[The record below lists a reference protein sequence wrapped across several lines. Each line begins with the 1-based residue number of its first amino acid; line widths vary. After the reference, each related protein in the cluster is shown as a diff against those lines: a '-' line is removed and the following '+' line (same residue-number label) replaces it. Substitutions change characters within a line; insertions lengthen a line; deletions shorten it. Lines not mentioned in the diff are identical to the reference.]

1 MVLTP
6 EMLRCYVPKFL
17 ASRFLA
23 RPAPLDVPGMERFR
37 AAVLFAD
44 ISGFT
49 PLAERLAQ
57 RGPAGA
63 EDLSG
68 LLNAY
73 FGQLTAL
80 IAAHTGEVIT
90 FAGDGLLAAW
100 PTAGEDLSA
109 PTWRAGQCAL
119 AVQAALHNYEVGSGL
134 RLSLRIGVA
143 AGDVMALHVGG
154 VGGRWQLLLA
164 GAPLIQA
171 SRAEQRASRG
181 EVVLSPEA
189 WELAHNNC
197 KGQVLPGGYLQLTT
211 ADACGIPPAPARPPE
226 ELGEAALAYVPE
238 VVRTRL
244 AAGQG
249 EWLAEL
255 RRVTPF
261 FLNLLDVNPGAADL
275 LEPLQLAMA
284 VVQPILQQYEGS
296 LKEVI
301 VDDKGL
307 TLVAVFGLP
316 PLAHEDDP
324 ARAARAAL
332 VAQRALGEL
341 GMRCAIGL
349 ATGQAFCGAVGSDL
363 HREYGTVGEVMNLA
377 ARLMQA
383 APGRILCDGATYRAA
398 RSHLTFQDLPAISV
412 KGKAEP
418 VAVYQPVEPT
428 RRTDSPPAM
437 LGRVEERAVLIE
449 RLRALKDGT
458 SGLVVVDGEPGIGK
472 SRLLA
477 DLLERAHAREV
488 RSLAGAGDAIEKT
501 TPYHAWR
508 PVFAQLVDLAGVE
521 DVEERRSRVLARV
534 QSDPEMARLAPLFNS
549 VLPLD
554 LPDNELTAQLTGEVR
569 ADNTRELLVRFL
581 QAAAAAPDGSISP
594 LLVVLDDAHWFDSAS
609 WALARQVVAQV
620 RPLLLVL
627 ATRPLVEPLPTEYRQ
642 LRTDAA
648 TEHLQL
654 EPLSAHDTLA
664 LVCDRLGVRQLPEP
678 VAALIEERAQGNPF
692 FSEELAYA
700 LRDAGLIRITDGVC
714 TIAPGTG
721 DLSSVSF
728 PDTMQGVVAGRIDR
742 LPPGHELTLK
752 VASVIGRLFALRIVH
767 DVHPIE
773 ADKGAL
779 RGYLDDLQRQDF
791 TMLDT
796 PEPDLAYLFKH
807 VVTQEVAYSLL
818 LYAQRRQ
825 LHRAIA
831 EWYEQAQA
839 YDLPTVYPLLA
850 YHWGRAEEPTKTLT
864 YLELAG
870 EQALR
875 VGAYQEA
882 VDLLTEAWSRSRAV
896 QPAPDVLRQARWH
909 RQLADAYEG
918 LGRLPESRQHAERA
932 VALLG
937 RPVPATRLRSLGDLA
952 GQALRHASGKIWP
965 RRFLGGA
972 RTGRGG
978 ALEAAR
984 AYERL
989 AILNYYASARVPG
1002 VAAVLHQVNLAERV
1016 GPSPELARA
1025 YGTMSVAAGVVQ
1037 LHSLAGRYAQW
1048 AREIAR
1054 EADDLPAL
1062 AWVLETTCAFDISV
1076 GNWTAAREAFTE
1088 GLRIAQHLGDQRRW
1102 NELAV
1107 MQAQVLYHQGEFS
1120 RLAEW
1125 SAEMSA
1131 MASHADDPHRK
1142 AHVLLVEAWFL
1153 LPQGRTDAAVPRL
1166 QEATELLAGR
1176 GSRSDEILADG
1187 VLALAYLRR
1196 HDEERARLTARRAGR
1211 LIAQA
1216 QPTAVHIFEGYACVA
1231 EVYLSLWEAG
1241 DPAAARPARQACAAL
1256 RQYAR
1261 AIQIARPRAWLWQGL
1276 RAHLSGHHRR
1286 ALAAWDKSLAAA
1298 ERLAMPCER
1307 GRAHYQIGRH
1317 LPAGHPSRL
1326 AHLTR
1331 AGEIFADIGAL
1342 HELAQVQAAMSPQQG
1357 IEPIRPAP

>member
-1 MVLTP
+1 
-6 EMLRCYVPKFL
+6 
-17 ASRFLA
+17 
-23 RPAPLDVPGMERFR
+23 
-37 AAVLFAD
+37 
-44 ISGFT
+44 
-49 PLAERLAQ
+49 
-57 RGPAGA
+57 
-63 EDLSG
+63 
-68 LLNAY
+68 
-73 FGQLTAL
+73 
-80 IAAHTGEVIT
+80 
-90 FAGDGLLAAW
+90 
-100 PTAGEDLSA
+100 
-109 PTWRAGQCAL
+109 
-119 AVQAALHNYEVGSGL
+119 
-134 RLSLRIGVA
+134 
-143 AGDVMALHVGG
+143 
-154 VGGRWQLLLA
+154 
-164 GAPLIQA
+164 
-171 SRAEQRASRG
+171 
-181 EVVLSPEA
+181 
-189 WELAHNNC
+189 
-197 KGQVLPGGYLQLTT
+197 
-211 ADACGIPPAPARPPE
+211 
-226 ELGEAALAYVPE
+226 
-238 VVRTRL
+238 
-244 AAGQG
+244 
-249 EWLAEL
+249 
-255 RRVTPF
+255 
-261 FLNLLDVNPGAADL
+261 
-275 LEPLQLAMA
+275 
-284 VVQPILQQYEGS
+284 
-296 LKEVI
+296 
-301 VDDKGL
+301 
-307 TLVAVFGLP
+307 
-316 PLAHEDDP
+316 
-324 ARAARAAL
+324 
-332 VAQRALGEL
+332 
-341 GMRCAIGL
+341 MRCAIGL
-349 ATGQAFCGAVGSDL
+349 ATGRAFCGAVGSDV
-363 HREYGTVGEVMNLA
+363 HREYGTIGEVMNLA

-383 APGRILCDGATYRAA
+383 APDTILCDGTTYRAA
-398 RSHLTFQDLPAISV
+398 RSHLAFQDLPAISV

-418 VAVYQPVEPT
+418 VTVYQPVEPT
-428 RRTDSPPAM
+428 RRTGSPPAM

-458 SGLVVVDGEPGIGK
+458 SGLVVIDGEPGIGK

-508 PVFAQLVDLAGVE
+508 PVFAQLAGLAGVE
-521 DVEERRSRVLARV
+521 GVEERRSRVLARV

-569 ADNTRELLVRFL
+569 ADNTRELLVRFF

-609 WALARQVVAQV
+609 WALARQVVAHV

-627 ATRPLVEPLPTEYRQ
+627 ATRPLVEPLPAEYRQ

-648 TEHLQL
+648 TERLQL

-664 LVCDRLGVRQLPEP
+664 LVCGSLGVRRLPEP

-700 LRDAGLIRITDGVC
+700 LRDAGLIRVTDGVC
-714 TIAPGTG
+714 TIAPGAG
-721 DLSSVSF
+721 AFSAVSF
-728 PDTMQGVVAGRIDR
+728 PDTVQGVVAARIDR

-752 VASVIGRLFALRIVH
+752 VASVVGRLFAFRILRH
-767 DVHPIE
+767 VHPVE
-773 ADKGAL
+773 ADKGGI

-839 YDLPTVYPLLA
+839 DDLPAVYPLLA
-850 YHWGRAEEPTKTLT
+850 YHWGRAEEPAKTLA

-875 VGAYQEA
+875 AGAYQEA

-896 QPAPDVLRQARWH
+896 QPAPDVVRQARWH
-909 RQLADAYEG
+909 RQLADACEG

-937 RPVPATRLRSLGDLA
+937 RPVPATPLRSLGDLA
-952 GQALRHASGKIWP
+952 GQALRHASGRIWP
-965 RRFLGGA
+965 GRLPGGA

-989 AILNYYASARVPG
+989 AILNYFASARVPG

-1037 LHSLAGRYAQW
+1037 LRSLAGRYAQR

-1062 AWVLETTCAFDISV
+1062 AWVLDTTGAFDISV
-1076 GNWTAAREAFTE
+1076 GNWTAAREAFTG

-1102 NELAV
+1102 NELAII
-1107 MQAQVLYHQGEFS
+1107 QAQVLYHQGEFS

-1153 LPQGRTDAAVPRL
+1153 LPQGQTDAAVPRL
-1166 QEATELLAGR
+1166 HEATELLAGR

-1196 HDEERARLTARRAGR
+1196 RDQERARLTARRAAR

-1216 QPTAVHIFEGYACVA
+1216 QPTAVHIFEGYAGVA

-1286 ALAAWDKSLAAA
+1286 ALKAWDKSLAAA
-1298 ERLAMPCER
+1298 ERLAMPCEQ

-1317 LPAGHPSRL
+1317 LPAAHPSRL

>member
-1 MVLTP
+1 
-6 EMLRCYVPKFL
+6 
-17 ASRFLA
+17 
-23 RPAPLDVPGMERFR
+23 
-37 AAVLFAD
+37 
-44 ISGFT
+44 
-49 PLAERLAQ
+49 
-57 RGPAGA
+57 
-63 EDLSG
+63 
-68 LLNAY
+68 
-73 FGQLTAL
+73 
-80 IAAHTGEVIT
+80 
-90 FAGDGLLAAW
+90 
-100 PTAGEDLSA
+100 
-109 PTWRAGQCAL
+109 
-119 AVQAALHNYEVGSGL
+119 
-134 RLSLRIGVA
+134 
-143 AGDVMALHVGG
+143 
-154 VGGRWQLLLA
+154 
-164 GAPLIQA
+164 
-171 SRAEQRASRG
+171 
-181 EVVLSPEA
+181 
-189 WELAHNNC
+189 
-197 KGQVLPGGYLQLTT
+197 
-211 ADACGIPPAPARPPE
+211 
-226 ELGEAALAYVPE
+226 
-238 VVRTRL
+238 
-244 AAGQG
+244 
-249 EWLAEL
+249 
-255 RRVTPF
+255 
-261 FLNLLDVNPGAADL
+261 
-275 LEPLQLAMA
+275 
-284 VVQPILQQYEGS
+284 
-296 LKEVI
+296 
-301 VDDKGL
+301 
-307 TLVAVFGLP
+307 
-316 PLAHEDDP
+316 
-324 ARAARAAL
+324 
-332 VAQRALGEL
+332 
-341 GMRCAIGL
+341 
-349 ATGQAFCGAVGSDL
+349 
-363 HREYGTVGEVMNLA
+363 
-377 ARLMQA
+377 
-383 APGRILCDGATYRAA
+383 
-398 RSHLTFQDLPAISV
+398 
-412 KGKAEP
+412 
-418 VAVYQPVEPT
+418 
-428 RRTDSPPAM
+428 
-437 LGRVEERAVLIE
+437 
-449 RLRALKDGT
+449 
-458 SGLVVVDGEPGIGK
+458 
-472 SRLLA
+472 
-477 DLLERAHAREV
+477 
-488 RSLAGAGDAIEKT
+488 
-501 TPYHAWR
+501 
-508 PVFAQLVDLAGVE
+508 
-521 DVEERRSRVLARV
+521 
-534 QSDPEMARLAPLFNS
+534 
-549 VLPLD
+549 
-554 LPDNELTAQLTGEVR
+554 
-569 ADNTRELLVRFL
+569 
-581 QAAAAAPDGSISP
+581 
-594 LLVVLDDAHWFDSAS
+594 
-609 WALARQVVAQV
+609 
-620 RPLLLVL
+620 
-627 ATRPLVEPLPTEYRQ
+627 
-642 LRTDAA
+642 
-648 TEHLQL
+648 
-654 EPLSAHDTLA
+654 
-664 LVCDRLGVRQLPEP
+664 
-678 VAALIEERAQGNPF
+678 
-692 FSEELAYA
+692 
-700 LRDAGLIRITDGVC
+700 
-714 TIAPGTG
+714 
-721 DLSSVSF
+721 
-728 PDTMQGVVAGRIDR
+728 
-742 LPPGHELTLK
+742 
-752 VASVIGRLFALRIVH
+752 VASVIGRLFAFHIVH

-773 ADKGAL
+773 ADKGAI
-779 RGYLDDLQRQDF
+779 RRYLDDLQRQDF
-791 TMLDT
+791 TKLDT

-818 LYAQRRQ
+818 LYGQRRQ

-831 EWYEQAQA
+831 EWHEQARA
-839 YDLPTVYPLLA
+839 DDLPTVYPLLA
-850 YHWGRAEEPTKTLT
+850 YHWGRAEEPTKTLA

-952 GQALRHASGKIWP
+952 GQALRHASRRTWP
-965 RRFLGGA
+965 RRLLGGA
-972 RTGRGG
+972 RTGRGA

-989 AILNYYASARVPG
+989 AILNYYASARVSG

-1037 LHSLAGRYAQW
+1037 LHSLAGRYARW

-1076 GNWTAAREAFTE
+1076 GNWTAARKAFAE

-1153 LPQGRTDAAVPRL
+1153 MPQGQTDAAVPRL

-1196 HDEERARLTARRAGR
+1196 HDGERARLTARRATR

-1261 AIQIARPRAWLWQGL
+1261 TIPIARPRAWLWQGL

-1342 HELAQVQAAMSPQQG
+1342 HELAQVQTAMSRQQG